1 MDQSVWSL
9 TGTLEFYGPIKIKI
23 TEDQTEALKKRET
36 ASFVTTDLCKELRSS
51 GIFPTRID
59 ALITFVCEHQDQVEK
74 VFEAAVPSS
83 ASSRYNSGL
92 VTASSLTTMVGKFT
106 YNIRYVVKSD
116 IIHLTDEIKL
126 LEI

>member
-1 MDQSVWSL
+1 MFS
-9 TGTLEFYGPIKIKI
+9 YGDTRVLRPYQLKI

-36 ASFVTTDLCKELRSS
+36 ASLVTTDLCKGLRSS

-83 ASSRYNSGL
+83 A
-92 VTASSLTTMVGKFT
+92 
-106 YNIRYVVKSD
+106 
-116 IIHLTDEIKL
+116 
-126 LEI
+126 